1 MRSLCYCAAV
11 VIVSTSLAAQTT
23 GRLFGKITDTAGR
36 AIPNVSISLKQMDT
50 NSVRNLKVNKKG
62 EFIQAGLTPKEYE
75 LTISAEG
82 YVGVNEIIKI
92 PLNAFIERN
101 ITLKTPTE
109 VIQESNQASDANVAS
124 GKANEGNQFFTE
136 AVKFY
141 NDRNYVE
148 AMPRFEATIDYYNQ
162 SLAEAKDGSSLEE
175 TKKFLTIAVDSLAN
189 CQYQVGKSDPSQ
201 RDELWQKAE
210 PVLTNAFDATPKDKP
225 QDRARLASFLAEISR
240 AKSDDDAVKKYEGI
254 IEEIEGPKAE
264 NSYNVAVKLYN
275 AGNLAEA
282 KPHLIRAIEINS
294 EFSET
299 YYLLAICEYYDGDL
313 KAAKTN
319 LQKYIEL
326 DPKGKYAD
334 EVREML
340 DDPSIKNLK

>member
-1 MRSLCYCAAV
+1 MKNLCYCAAV
-11 VIVSTSLAAQTT
+11 LIVSTSLAAQVT
-23 GRLFGKITDTAGR
+23 GRVFGKVTDTAGKV
-36 AIPNVSISLKQMDT
+36 IPNVSVSLKQMDT

-75 LTISAEG
+75 LIISAEG

-92 PLNAFIERN
+92 PLNDFIERN
-101 ITLKTPTE
+101 ITLKTPDE
-109 VIQESNQASDANVAS
+109 VIQESNPGASIAS
-124 GKANEGNQFFTE
+124 GKADEGNQAYTE

-162 SLAEAKDGSSLEE
+162 SLAEAKDGSLLEE

-210 PVLTNAFDATPKDKP
+210 PVLTNAFDAVPKDKP

-240 AKSDDDAVKKYEGI
+240 AKGDEDAVKKYEGI

-264 NSYNVAVKLYN
+264 NSYNVAVQLYN

-282 KPHLIRAIEINS
+282 IPHLKKAIEINPK
-294 EFSET
+294 FAET
-299 YYLLAICEYYDGDL
+299 YYLLAICEYAGGDL